1 MLIAEK
7 LTTHIQTAHQKRIG
21 NGIGTMLKVKLG
33 SKIQYIVCYNGTGE
47 KRVQKCIRFFC
58 LAVFTCIA
66 PQGFY
71 AEPPTSL
78 NGGGGEICR
87 HC

>member
-7 LTTHIQTAHQKRIG
+7 LTTHIQAAHQKRIG

-47 KRVQKCIRFFC
+47 KRVQKCIRFFVWRF
-58 LAVFTCIA
+58 LPVSLRRVFTLNHR
-66 PQGFY
+66 
-71 AEPPTSL
+71 PP
-78 NGGGGEICR
+78 
-87 HC
+87 